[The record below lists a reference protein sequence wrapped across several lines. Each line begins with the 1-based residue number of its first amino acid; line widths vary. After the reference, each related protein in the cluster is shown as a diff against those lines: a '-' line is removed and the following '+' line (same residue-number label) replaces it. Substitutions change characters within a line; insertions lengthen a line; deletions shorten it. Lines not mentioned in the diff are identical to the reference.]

1 MTQPLTPRRAGVV
14 ITRSMKTLRFI
25 AALVPVLLL
34 AVGKPAAAEKVYK
47 WVDEDGVV
55 HYGHALPPSEAGRA
69 HKVLNEQG
77 IAVEDVAT
85 AKTAEQI
92 AEEARLAAAAKEAA
106 KRDQVLLN
114 TYLSVDEIENL
125 RDRRVELLEAQN
137 RVTQK
142 YLDGLEDKLSGL
154 QAEAAGH
161 EARAESAGEAV
172 AIPADLSAEISHA
185 ERGIEGYRR
194 EIETRRVDQE
204 RIRAQFDADIARF
217 QGTQGLAARGLN
229 PVAAL
234 PDCRQDRPELP
245 NPPAPRSLSSKDSTT
260 SKRTCTTGRITI
272 WAIRSPGS
280 MVKGAFPR
288 FQHEINTWPW

>member
-1 MTQPLTPRRAGVV
+1 
-14 ITRSMKTLRFI
+14 MKTLRFI

-217 QGTQGLAARGLN
+217 RELKGL
-229 PVAAL
+229 
-234 PDCRQDRPELP
+234 
-245 NPPAPRSLSSKDSTT
+245 PP
-260 SKRTCTTGRITI
+260 
-272 WAIRSPGS
+272 
-280 MVKGAFPR
+280 GA
-288 FQHEINTWPW
+288 